1 MSMTPTPDW
10 DVTRSGNTG
19 LAQDL
24 PVPDVLPT
32 TDAYKQLYYPVPP
45 RPIRLRHLIDM
56 EEISLITTIPSLE
69 RAPILKNILAPERSR
84 GAGEA
89 RGRENLAA
97 SINNEV
103 SVREDPA
110 VASSPF
116 QTKKKKGLSK
126 QLTFFL
132 RVGITLVLIVLIL
145 KGVSWSEVANIYI
158 HVHLTDLLVG
168 LGLGTLGVVF
178 SSYLWHRL
186 VRAENIRADMAHL
199 TRLYLI
205 GVAFSNF
212 LPTSMGGD
220 ALKAYYVGRDSGN
233 MAGSASA
240 VLLSRIT
247 GFMGMMLLS
256 IPAVVI
262 LHASF
267 NGQLVQRFFLLCL
280 LFLASF
286 GGAFV
291 VGAFLPKIQGRY
303 LKGKWARNKIV
314 LKVFETG
321 ITLTQSV
328 KKPRSLLEAI
338 GFGFLFWVTNS
349 LNYYEYAVALGVH
362 TPFRFYLLAVPFIG
376 MVGALPISIS
386 GYGVREG
393 LVEYLYS
400 TIHVPTS
407 TALSVVLLMDF
418 QRIFFSLLGG
428 LLFLIM
434 ENSARSAKPAKPA
447 KVATV
452 AS

>member
-1 MSMTPTPDW
+1 
-10 DVTRSGNTG
+10 
-19 LAQDL
+19 
-24 PVPDVLPT
+24 
-32 TDAYKQLYYPVPP
+32 
-45 RPIRLRHLIDM
+45 
-56 EEISLITTIPSLE
+56 
-69 RAPILKNILAPERSR
+69 
-84 GAGEA
+84 
-89 RGRENLAA
+89 
-97 SINNEV
+97 
-103 SVREDPA
+103 
-110 VASSPF
+110 
-116 QTKKKKGLSK
+116 
-126 QLTFFL
+126 
-132 RVGITLVLIVLIL
+132 
-145 KGVSWSEVANIYI
+145 VANTYA

-186 VRAENIRADMAHL
+186 VRAENIRVDMAHL

-256 IPAVVI
+256 MPVVI
-262 LHASF
+262 ILHNSF
-267 NGQLVQRFFLLCL
+267 NGQLVQRFLLLCL
-280 LFLASF
+280 LFLSGF
-286 GGAFV
+286 GCAFI
-291 VGAFLPKIQGRY
+291 VGAFLPKIQGKY
-303 LKGKWARNKIV
+303 LKGSWARNKIV
-314 LKVFETG
+314 LKMFETG
-321 ITLTQSV
+321 ITLTQSL
-328 KKPRSLLEAI
+328 KKPRALTEAI

-376 MVGALPISIS
+376 IVGALPISIS

-400 TIHVPTS
+400 TIHVPS
-407 TALSVVLLMDF
+407 SIALSVVLLMDI

-428 LLFLIM
+428 LLFLMM
-434 ENSARSAKPAKPA
+434 ENSAKSGRSVKP
-447 KVATV
+447 VQLATA

>member
-1 MSMTPTPDW
+1 MTPNR
-10 DVTRSGNTG
+10 DVTQSGDAS
-19 LAQDL
+19 LA
-24 PVPDVLPT
+24 PDSPDPNVLPT
-32 TDAYKQLYYPVPP
+32 TDAYKHLFYRVPP
-45 RPIRLRHLIDM
+45 RPLRLRHLIDM

-69 RAPILKNILAPERSR
+69 RAPILKCVLTPEQSR
-84 GAGEA
+84 DAEVTIV
-89 RGRENLAA
+89 RENSAPLV
-97 SINNEV
+97 NEV
-103 SVREDPA
+103 VPVHEEPS
-110 VASSPF
+110 VASNSS

-126 QLTFFL
+126 QLMFVL
-132 RVGITLVLIVLIL
+132 RMGITLVLIVLIL
-145 KGVSWSEVANIYI
+145 KGVSWSEVANTYV
-158 HVHLTDLLVG
+158 HVHITDLLVG

-199 TRLYLI
+199 TSLYLI

-240 VLLSRIT
+240 VLMSRIT
-247 GFMGMMLLS
+247 GFFGMLLLA
-256 IPAVVI
+256 IPVLIV

-267 NGQLVQRFFLLCL
+267 DGLLVQRFLLLCL
-280 LFLASF
+280 FFLFGF
-286 GGAFV
+286 GMAFI
-291 VGAFLPKIQGRY
+291 VGAFLPKIQGKY
-303 LKGKWARNKIV
+303 LKGAWARNKVV

-321 ITLTQSV
+321 ITLTQSL
-328 KKPRSLLEAI
+328 KKPRALAESV
-338 GFGFLFWVTNS
+338 GFGFLFWVTNC

-376 MVGALPISIS
+376 IVGALPISIS

-400 TIHVPTS
+400 TIHVPS
-407 TALSVVLLMDF
+407 SIALSVVLLMDI
-418 QRIFFSLLGG
+418 QRIFFSLVGG

-434 ENSARSAKPAKPA
+434 ENSAKSAKSAKIA
-447 KVATV
+447 AV
-452 AS
+452 SS